1 MKKVSVFGS
10 TGFIGK
16 ATVGILSGNTEDFK
30 VIALVAGSNVS
41 LLAQQAKL
49 LNAEMAVIAD
59 DDQYEELKRSL
70 HGSGIRVAAG
80 KEAVLEAAALSVDTA
95 VMAITGIVA
104 LGAVMRLI
112 ESGVGTI
119 ALASKESV
127 VCGGVL
133 LRDAACKSGTRIVPV
148 DSEHN
153 AVFRL
158 LSQGDNPYKITIT
171 ASGGPFLHWS
181 HDQLKSVTI
190 EDALVHP
197 VWKMGKKIS
206 VDSATMMNKALEV
219 LEASY
224 LFELGYRK
232 IDVVIHPES
241 IVHALAFYQDGTS
254 TALMSLPD
262 MSIPIL
268 HALYWPHRKEV
279 SVREV
284 DLIAY
289 GKLTFIRPD
298 FERFPALKAAFD
310 ILQSSE
316 RDVASIVFNAAN
328 EVAVESF
335 LNSEITFLEIV
346 NIVLHV
352 MNKVP
357 YGKVSSL
364 ADIMEYDLL
373 GRCIAREVIS
383 DAS

>member
-1 MKKVSVFGS
+1 M
-10 TGFIGK
+10 
-16 ATVGILSGNTEDFK
+16 
-30 VIALVAGSNVS
+30 S

-59 DDQYEELKRSL
+59 DAQYEELRRSL
-70 HGSGIRVAAG
+70 HGSGIKVAAG
-80 KEAVLEAAALSVDTA
+80 KEAVLEAAAISVDTA

-133 LRDAACKSGTRIVPV
+133 LRDAACKSGTKIVPV

-241 IVHALAFYQDGTS
+241 IVHALVFYQDGTS

-316 RDVASIVFNAAN
+316 RDAASIVFNAAN